1 MEYRTLGGSGLKIP
15 ALILGTATFGG
26 GSEFLRK
33 WGATDV
39 KEATDV
45 TNTLSQNA
53 QQKTPSDLS
62 LQVIRDR
69 QSMDLQASRAPRKN
83 RPDNSFEI

>member
-33 WGATDV
+33 WGAADV
-39 KEATDV
+39 QEAG
-45 TNTLSQNA
+45 LSRWASKVRFRA
-53 QQKTPSDLS
+53 QGG
-62 LQVIRDR
+62 
-69 QSMDLQASRAPRKN
+69 AA
-83 RPDNSFEI
+83 